1 MRYDVNEETG
11 KPSDLADLLTE
22 LKQSRTPVAVFA
34 AADADG
40 LAAAQI
46 LMSVLKRES
55 VRYQQQVFRKITDLH
70 DELDKLRTSQQ
81 CTKAVLLNCGALL
94 DLSRWAPGVGGPSRS
109 LEALTIFVF
118 DSHRPINHL
127 NLSAPQVVIF
137 DDDVAFIPPPL
148 RDSFSADEDDS
159 SSSPRAK
166 RGRYLSPRIESDDG
180 DVEGLEE
187 YYRGS
192 YYALPVSL
200 LIYQVALAYR
210 LHSPESLWLVCVAV
224 CSYYESGYISQNQ
237 YLAIAHDVEQKFLGD
252 FQSEE
257 TRRKGAVVFG
267 EELRLV
273 LVRHWSVQESFHAS
287 PYVFSKLELH
297 RDHGKR
303 QLQQLLA
310 LAGIPPDEYSQ
321 MFCSMS
327 LPLRQKLKANNSK
340 FTKACR
346 TFRLTEISHFEFSRS
361 TRLGDEENP
370 SISVNELCA
379 SDAFHAVTLAL
390 EDQKN
395 DVAIDLMSGSAS
407 AGNMRKCILQALD
420 WRRAIASQVKMILD
434 RRNAKVKDGVRFFK
448 IDRPA
453 SFVFAESA
461 AAARQLAVFLWTVY
475 KFKSNA
481 AEAEKGL
488 PVIVAV
494 KNVSRYLCV
503 GIDPDN
509 IRNDFVDRYTQASK
523 LCGIVESDKNCK
535 FHIIF
540 IAQV

>member
-22 LKQSRTPVAVFA
+22 LKQSKAPVAVFA
-34 AADADG
+34 AADTDG
-40 LAAAQI
+40 LGAAQI
-46 LMSVLKRES
+46 LMTVLKRES
-55 VRYQQQVFRKITDLH
+55 VRYQQKVFRKITELQ
-70 DELDKLRTSQQ
+70 DELDKLRINQQ

-94 DLSRWAPGVGGPSRS
+94 DLSRWAPAAGGSSRS

-127 NLSAPQVVIF
+127 NLLAPQVVVF
-137 DDDVAFIPPPL
+137 DDDVTFIPPPL
-148 RDSFSADEDDS
+148 RNPDFPLSADDS

-180 DVEGLEE
+180 SDEEFEGLEE

-200 LIYQVALAYR
+200 LLYQVALAYR
-210 LHSPESLWLVCVAV
+210 LHTPESLWLVCVAV
-224 CSYYESGYISQNQ
+224 SSYFESGYISQNQ
-237 YLAIAHDVEQKFLGD
+237 YLALAHDVEQKFLGD

-257 TRRKGAVVFG
+257 SKRKGSVVFG

-273 LVRHWSVQESFHAS
+273 LVRHWSVQESFQAS

-340 FTKACR
+340 FKKACR
-346 TFRLTEISHFEFSRS
+346 TFSLNDINHFEFSRS

-390 EDQKN
+390 EDAKN
-395 DVAIDLMSGSAS
+395 DVAIDLMSGAAS

-434 RRNAKVKDGVRFFK
+434 RRSSKVKDGVRFFK
-448 IDRPA
+448 IERPA

-461 AAARQLAVFLWTVY
+461 SATRQLAVFLWTVY
-475 KFKSNA
+475 KHRTAA

-509 IRNDFVDRYTQASK
+509 IRNDFVDRYTRASK
-523 LCGIVESDKNCK
+523 LCGIVESDKNCNC
-535 FHIIF
+535 IY
-540 IAQV
+540 